1 MSKRKR
7 LQEETPTPVFS
18 CEYCAFLKNSFFI
31 EHLWWLLL
39 LSGDFLQLN
48 LAGVDQYMQMFKIVS
63 I

>member
-1 MSKRKR
+1 MLDSLFNKFAGIPVKKKK
-7 LQEETPTPVFS
+7 TPRGES
-18 CEYCAFLKNSFFI
+18 I

-39 LSGDFLQLN
+39 LSGDFLQLH